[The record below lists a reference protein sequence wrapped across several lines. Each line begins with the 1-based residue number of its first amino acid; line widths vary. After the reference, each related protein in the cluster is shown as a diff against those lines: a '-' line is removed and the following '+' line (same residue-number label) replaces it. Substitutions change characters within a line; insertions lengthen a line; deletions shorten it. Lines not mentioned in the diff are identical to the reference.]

1 MRAPSAIAALFSIL
15 LEMPIRLEK
24 SGYVMDTLTPLR
36 PVPSLCAVAAALI
49 IWFLIPVPAGVAANA
64 WQLLALFVGTI
75 IAIIGK
81 AMPIGAVAVIAIA
94 LVAVTGVT
102 HPDDPGAALDD
113 ALSGFSN
120 QVIWLIG
127 FSIMI
132 SFSLNK
138 TGLGARIGYY
148 FISLFGKKTLGIAYA
163 LTLAELTLAP
173 ITPSNTA
180 RGGGIIHPIMK
191 SIAESLGSKPEL
203 NTSGIMG
210 RYLSLVNYNI
220 NPITSAMF
228 ITSTA
233 SNPLIVSLIAKGT
246 SGSVE
251 LSWSM
256 WAVAAL
262 VPGLCSLFVMPLVV
276 YLLYPPEVK
285 NTPDAPRCAR
295 DKLQEQGALTLP
307 EKITLAVFTLLL
319 LLWAGI
325 PAMIFGPA
333 LTVNPTTAALIGL
346 AALLATGV
354 LNWQDVLKHKG
365 AWDTVVWFSAL
376 VMMASFLG
384 KLGLIDWLSQTVG
397 KGIDQMGMSWVGGTA
412 LLIIIYLYSH
422 YFFAS
427 TIAHVTAMFAAFL
440 TAGIALSAPP
450 ALLAL
455 ILAFSS
461 SLMMSLTHYG
471 TGTAPI
477 IFGSNYVTLGEW
489 WKTGFVMS
497 AINLLIWMIIGG
509 AWWKWLGYW

>member
-1 MRAPSAIAALFSIL
+1 
-15 LEMPIRLEK
+15 
-24 SGYVMDTLTPLR
+24 MDKLTPLK
-36 PVPSLCAVAAALI
+36 PLPSLCALGATLI
-49 IWFLIPVPAGVAANA
+49 IWFLIPVPEGVAPNA
-64 WQLLALFVGTI
+64 WQLLALFIGTI

-81 AMPIGAVAVIAIA
+81 AMPIGAVSVIAIA

-102 HPDDPGAALDD
+102 NPGKPGAALDD

-120 QVIWLIG
+120 QLIWLIG

-132 SFSLNK
+132 SLSLNK

-163 LTLAELTLAP
+163 LTLAETTLAP
-173 ITPSNTA
+173 VTPSNTA

-191 SIAESLGSKPEL
+191 SIADSFGSKPEL
-203 NTSGIMG
+203 NTSGKIG

-220 NPITSAMF
+220 NPVTSAMF
-228 ITSTA
+228 ITATA
-233 SNPLIVSLIAKGT
+233 PNPLIVSLIAKGT
-246 SGSVE
+246 HGSFE

-262 VPGLCSLFVMPLVV
+262 VPGLCSLIVMPLVI

-285 NTPDAPRCAR
+285 STPDAPRFAR
-295 DKLQEQGALTLP
+295 EKLQALGPVTLP
-307 EKITLAVFTLLL
+307 EKITLGVFALLL
-319 LLWAGI
+319 VLWAGI

-333 LTVNPTTAALIGL
+333 LAVNPTTAALIGL
-346 AALLATGV
+346 AVLLATGV
-354 LNWQDVLKHKG
+354 LSWEDVLKHKG

-384 KLGLIDWLSQTVG
+384 KLGLIGWLSQTVG
-397 KGIDQMGMSWVGGTA
+397 NGIDRMGMSWVGGMI
-412 LLIIIYLYSH
+412 LLTLIYLYSH

-427 TIAHVTAMFAAFL
+427 TTAHVTAMFAAFFA
-440 TAGIALSAPP
+440 AGIALGAPP
-450 ALLAL
+450 ALLGL

-477 IFGSNYVTLGEW
+477 IFGSGYVTLGEW
-489 WKTGFVMS
+489 WKAGWVMS
-497 AINLLIWMIIGG
+497 VVNLLIWMLIGG
-509 AWWKWLGYW
+509 AWWKLLGYW

>member
-1 MRAPSAIAALFSIL
+1 
-15 LEMPIRLEK
+15 
-24 SGYVMDTLTPLR
+24 MDKLTPLR
-36 PVPSLCAVAAALI
+36 PLPSLCALGATLI
-49 IWFLIPVPAGVAANA
+49 IWFLIPVPEGVAPNA
-64 WQLLALFVGTI
+64 WQLLALFIGTI

-81 AMPIGAVAVIAIA
+81 AMPIGAVSVIAIA

-102 HPDDPGAALDD
+102 NPGKPGAALDD

-120 QVIWLIG
+120 QLIWLIG

-132 SFSLNK
+132 SLSLNK

-163 LTLAELTLAP
+163 LTLAETTLAP
-173 ITPSNTA
+173 VTPSNTA

-191 SIAESLGSKPEL
+191 SIADSFGSKPEL
-203 NTSGIMG
+203 NTSGKIG

-220 NPITSAMF
+220 NPVTSAMF
-228 ITSTA
+228 ITATA
-233 SNPLIVSLIAKGT
+233 PNPLIVSLIAKGT
-246 SGSVE
+246 HGSFE

-262 VPGLCSLFVMPLVV
+262 VPGLCSLIVMPLVI

-285 NTPDAPRCAR
+285 STPDAPRFAR
-295 DKLQEQGALTLP
+295 EKLQALGPVTLP
-307 EKITLAVFTLLL
+307 EKITLGVFALLL
-319 LLWAGI
+319 VLWAGI

-333 LTVNPTTAALIGL
+333 LAVNPTTAALIGL
-346 AALLATGV
+346 AVLLATGV
-354 LNWQDVLKHKG
+354 LSWEDVLKHKG

-384 KLGLIDWLSQTVG
+384 KLGLIGWLSQTVG
-397 KGIDQMGMSWVGGTA
+397 NGIDRMGMSWVGGTI
-412 LLIIIYLYSH
+412 LLTLIYLYSH

-427 TIAHVTAMFAAFL
+427 TTAHVTAMFAAFFA
-440 TAGIALSAPP
+440 AGIALGAPP
-450 ALLAL
+450 ALLGL

-477 IFGSNYVTLGEW
+477 IFGSGYVTLGEW
-489 WKTGFVMS
+489 WKAGWVMS
-497 AINLLIWMIIGG
+497 VVNLLIWIVIGG
-509 AWWKWLGYW
+509 AWWKLLGYW

>member
-1 MRAPSAIAALFSIL
+1 
-15 LEMPIRLEK
+15 
-24 SGYVMDTLTPLR
+24 MDKLTPLK
-36 PVPSLCAVAAALI
+36 PLPSLCALGATLI
-49 IWFLIPVPAGVAANA
+49 IWFLIPVPEGVAPNA
-64 WQLLALFVGTI
+64 WQLLALFIGTI

-81 AMPIGAVAVIAIA
+81 AMPIGAVSVIAIA

-102 HPDDPGAALDD
+102 NPGKPGAALDD

-120 QVIWLIG
+120 QLIWLIG

-132 SFSLNK
+132 SLSLNK

-163 LTLAELTLAP
+163 LTLAETTLAP
-173 ITPSNTA
+173 VTPSNTA

-191 SIAESLGSKPEL
+191 SIADSFGSKPEL
-203 NTSGIMG
+203 NTSGKIG

-220 NPITSAMF
+220 NPVTSAMF
-228 ITSTA
+228 ITATA
-233 SNPLIVSLIAKGT
+233 PNPLIVSLIAKGT
-246 SGSVE
+246 HGSFE

-256 WAVAAL
+256 WAIAAL
-262 VPGLCSLFVMPLVV
+262 VPGLCSLIVMPLVI

-285 NTPDAPRCAR
+285 STPDAPRFAR
-295 DKLQEQGALTLP
+295 EKLQALGPVTLP
-307 EKITLAVFTLLL
+307 EKITLGVFALLL
-319 LLWAGI
+319 VLWAGI

-333 LTVNPTTAALIGL
+333 LAVNPTTAALIGL
-346 AALLATGV
+346 AVLLATGV
-354 LNWQDVLKHKG
+354 LSWEDVLKHKG

-384 KLGLIDWLSQTVG
+384 KLGLIGWLSQTVG
-397 KGIDQMGMSWVGGTA
+397 NGIDRMGMSWVGGTI
-412 LLIIIYLYSH
+412 LLTLIYLYSH

-427 TIAHVTAMFAAFL
+427 TTAHVTAMFAAFFA
-440 TAGIALSAPP
+440 AGIALGAPP
-450 ALLAL
+450 ALLGL

-477 IFGSNYVTLGEW
+477 IFGSGYVTLGEW
-489 WKTGFVMS
+489 WKAGWVMS
-497 AINLLIWMIIGG
+497 VVNLLIWIVIGG
-509 AWWKWLGYW
+509 AWWKLLGYW

>member
-1 MRAPSAIAALFSIL
+1 
-15 LEMPIRLEK
+15 
-24 SGYVMDTLTPLR
+24 MDKLTPLK
-36 PVPSLCAVAAALI
+36 PLPSLCALGATLI
-49 IWFLIPVPAGVAANA
+49 IWFLIPVPEGVAPNA
-64 WQLLALFVGTI
+64 WQLLALFIGTI

-81 AMPIGAVAVIAIA
+81 AMPIGAVSVIAIA

-102 HPDDPGAALDD
+102 NPGKPGAALDD

-120 QVIWLIG
+120 QLIWLIG

-132 SFSLNK
+132 SLSLNK

-148 FISLFGKKTLGIAYA
+148 FISLFGKRTLGIAYA
-163 LTLAELTLAP
+163 LTLAETTLAP
-173 ITPSNTA
+173 VTPSNTA

-191 SIAESLGSKPEL
+191 SIADSFGSKPEL
-203 NTSGIMG
+203 NTSGKIG

-220 NPITSAMF
+220 NPVTSAMF
-228 ITSTA
+228 ITATA
-233 SNPLIVSLIAKGT
+233 PNPLIVSLIAKGT
-246 SGSVE
+246 HGSFE

-262 VPGLCSLFVMPLVV
+262 VPGLCSLIVMPLVI

-285 NTPDAPRCAR
+285 STPDAPRFAR
-295 DKLQEQGALTLP
+295 EKLQALGPVTLP
-307 EKITLAVFTLLL
+307 EKITLGVFALLL
-319 LLWAGI
+319 VLWAGI

-333 LTVNPTTAALIGL
+333 LAVNPTTAALIGL
-346 AALLATGV
+346 AVLLATGV
-354 LNWQDVLKHKG
+354 LSWEDVLKHKG

-384 KLGLIDWLSQTVG
+384 KLGLIGWLSQTVG
-397 KGIDQMGMSWVGGTA
+397 NGIDRMGMSWVGGTI
-412 LLIIIYLYSH
+412 LLTLIYLYSH

-427 TIAHVTAMFAAFL
+427 TTAHVTAMFAAFFA
-440 TAGIALSAPP
+440 AGIALGAPP
-450 ALLAL
+450 ALLGL

-477 IFGSNYVTLGEW
+477 VFGSGYVTLGEW
-489 WKTGFVMS
+489 WKAGWVMS
-497 AINLLIWMIIGG
+497 VVNLLIWIVIGG
-509 AWWKWLGYW
+509 AWWKLLGYW